1 MISLSIGGIDV
12 FDHSNRYF
20 DIIVTEEIRI
30 NSSYAESRPIDMMG
44 CEKKSFQEFGEEFGK
59 IYDNLSLNN
68 SLCFPENF
76 TGTLSGKWAS

>member
-44 CEKKSFQEFGEEFGK
+44 CEKKSF
-59 IYDNLSLNN
+59 
-68 SLCFPENF
+68 
-76 TGTLSGKWAS
+76 